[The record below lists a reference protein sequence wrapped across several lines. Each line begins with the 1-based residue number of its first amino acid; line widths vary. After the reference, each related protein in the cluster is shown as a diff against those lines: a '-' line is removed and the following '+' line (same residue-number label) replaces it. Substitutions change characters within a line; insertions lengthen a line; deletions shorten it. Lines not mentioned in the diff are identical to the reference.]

1 MQRPRGVK
9 GPGSFEEQNGE
20 WRGCWE
26 AQALAEP
33 REEHRLSAG
42 GAPAHTPCSVLTLPR
57 RDEDLREPL
66 VRRQGSQ
73 VSMRVARA
81 LIALF
86 IIY

>member
-42 GAPAHTPCSVLTLPR
+42 GAPAHTPCSALTRSQSVAPGPAPYGSAPR
-57 RDEDLREPL
+57 PAGSSCPL
-66 VRRQGSQ
+66 S
-73 VSMRVARA
+73 
-81 LIALF
+81 
-86 IIY
+86 